1 MSSLRTLP
9 AIALLLVL
17 AACAATGDPDTPA
30 TTIIIPLTTT
40 TVTTPTTTASTEPA
54 PQTCAPPSFLPSA
67 LPERVVDD
75 QPDVSKVPLDNFT
88 LQPGTIVTGWTD
100 GGGSPVLAIVR
111 GALPPTR
118 WVSTPEKVTVR
129 GAEAALGDLGNG
141 IWGVAW
147 FEGPDRCDEYYLVFY
162 PPTGPEE
169 AQLVAESLTG
179 SG

>member
-1 MSSLRTLP
+1 MLP
-9 AIALLLVL
+9 
-17 AACAATGDPDTPA
+17 D
-30 TTIIIPLTTT
+30 
-40 TVTTPTTTASTEPA
+40 
-54 PQTCAPPSFLPSA
+54 
-67 LPERVVDD
+67 RVADD
-75 QPDVSKVPLDNFT
+75 QPDLAAVPLDDFT

-100 GGGSPVLAIVR
+100 DSGDPVLAMVR

-118 WVSTPEKVTVR
+118 WVTTPEKVALR
-129 GAEAALGDLGNG
+129 GTEAALGELGNG

-169 AQLVAESLTG
+169 ARVVAESLTG